1 MKWIIAIA
9 IMGVVMIPLGPSA
22 VVGAND
28 LKKVKRLVARL
39 QLELLQIK
47 ENSSKGAKE
56 QLALLEPQNAKIKIL
71 EENNQKL
78 TEIIRSLE
86 LKISLLDERLEKYE
100 SKSSSAQLSELNQLA
115 TVFALVSV
123 GEVNNV
129 EPLVLELVNKG
140 DNVQKDL
147 LILLLAETQKNQGL
161 IEQSLG
167 YYGALISDYPQ
178 SPYLNRAIFEASE
191 LLGKLGHTE
200 EQMSMLQALKESDG
214 AYGEQA
220 REKLELSHEYSYK
233 VEVII
238 I

>member
-100 SKSSSAQLSELNQLA
+100 SKSNSAQLSELNQLA

-123 GEVNNV
+123 GETNNV

-191 LLGKLGHTE
+191 LLGKMGHTE

-214 AYGEQA
+214 AYGELA
-220 REKLELSHEYSYK
+220 RKKLE
-233 VEVII
+233 
-238 I
+238 

>member
-9 IMGVVMIPLGPSA
+9 IMGVVMISLGPSA
-22 VVGAND
+22 VFWGND

-220 REKLELSHEYSYK
+220 RKKLE
-233 VEVII
+233 
-238 I
+238 

>member
-9 IMGVVMIPLGPSA
+9 MGVVMISLDPSA

-100 SKSSSAQLSELNQLA
+100 SKSNSAQLSELNQLA

-220 REKLELSHEYSYK
+220 RKKLE
-233 VEVII
+233 
-238 I
+238 

>member
-1 MKWIIAIA
+1 MKWIIAIV
-9 IMGVVMIPLGPSA
+9 IMAVVMISLSPSA

-220 REKLELSHEYSYK
+220 RKKLE
-233 VEVII
+233 
-238 I
+238 